1 MSRAWV
7 ERRWK
12 RVWMPVLRLL
22 HPRVEVTVRG
32 TRLTVDLRDRKLGRM
47 LYQGR
52 DHEASLARLFECADL
67 EGSTCL
73 DIGANIGLHTLA
85 LSRLVGPVGRVFAFE
100 PAPPSFALLEHNL
113 RRNGAGNVTA
123 HRAAVGDRAGTGRLA
138 FNPRNHADNRLA
150 ADAPAAWKRI
160 DVPVVAIDERLA
172 DVAPGRVAFVKIDV
186 QGWECYV
193 LRGMRTLLARNPQAI
208 IAIEMFPD
216 GLREAGASGAELA
229 QLVRDLGLRGWEFG
243 SDRLAPMHEPW
254 VYDLLRGVV
263 DLVVSRDAPRLES
276 ALDRW
281 RGGPLRPVDQFHSG
295 EGPAAV
301 GA

>member
-100 PAPPSFALLEHNL
+100 PAP
-113 RRNGAGNVTA
+113 GAQS
-123 HRAAVGDRAGTGRLA
+123 AA
-138 FNPRNHADNRLA
+138 
-150 ADAPAAWKRI
+150 
-160 DVPVVAIDERLA
+160 
-172 DVAPGRVAFVKIDV
+172 
-186 QGWECYV
+186 
-193 LRGMRTLLARNPQAI
+193 
-208 IAIEMFPD
+208 
-216 GLREAGASGAELA
+216 
-229 QLVRDLGLRGWEFG
+229 
-243 SDRLAPMHEPW
+243 
-254 VYDLLRGVV
+254 
-263 DLVVSRDAPRLES
+263 
-276 ALDRW
+276 
-281 RGGPLRPVDQFHSG
+281 
-295 EGPAAV
+295 
-301 GA
+301 